1 MLFVCKKDG
10 IKMQR
15 RMMGPVYLWAF
26 VTYDIVL
33 VFANGILVYRN
44 YNFFIHLHE
53 VTVHKIFF
61 ELIPLIG
68 IDIIFLFGII
78 FVIQNFLTLIGKI
91 KIDEFGVQVV
101 ICSKRIF
108 SAAWDELEDIGLS
121 ISNYYITVGSDRP
134 VGRLFFSKKK
144 MNLKSTRTGRE
155 LIYYFTNSHRA
166 VIWDVATEILKPDLM
181 KYIPTERLIWI
192 RDKNFSKEKFYRL
205 KYQTNWDS
213 KE

>member
-1 MLFVCKKDG
+1 
-10 IKMQR
+10 
-15 RMMGPVYLWAF
+15 MMGPVYLWAF

-181 KYIPTERLIWI
+181 KYLPTERLVWI
-192 RDKNFSKEKFYRL
+192 RDKDLSKEEFYRL

>member
-181 KYIPTERLIWI
+181 KYLPTERLVWI
-192 RDKNFSKEKFYRL
+192 RDKDLSKEEFYRL

>member
-1 MLFVCKKDG
+1 
-10 IKMQR
+10 MQR

-181 KYIPTERLIWI
+181 KYLPTERLVWI
-192 RDKNFSKEKFYRL
+192 RDKDLSKEEFYRL